1 MARSLARLARLGF
14 ALTPIPDTSPQRWLA
29 RDLLTGEVEELGKG
43 FWLCGWNLS
52 GAFDAR
58 LREATEQGKTNGE
71 TADLFGLDWNTV
83 VYHRR
88 RLGLPA
94 NEPRG
99 SRRAWQEKRAAG
111 KEHRA

>member
-14 ALTPIPDTSPQRWLA
+14 VMTPIPDTSPQRWYA
-29 RDLLTGEVEELGKG
+29 RDLLTGEVEELDGLG
-43 FWLCGWNLS
+43 VGNWLCGWNLC

-71 TADLFGLDWNTV
+71 TADMFGLGWDTV

-99 SRRAWQEKRAAG
+99 SRRAWQEQR
-111 KEHRA
+111 RTM